1 MAPPPR
7 PSRTDYFFARNQ
19 NAIIFSTFGLQV
31 CHYQYIK
38 RTSPAVEVSRTL
50 ASASL
55 SSIPRTLKAGLGWG
69 ALMVGILTEITLAQ
83 KTVRDYSD
91 PVRKIA
97 AQRKVWEK
105 KSEEGL

>member
-1 MAPPPR
+1 
-7 PSRTDYFFARNQ
+7 
-19 NAIIFSTFGLQV
+19 
-31 CHYQYIK
+31 
-38 RTSPAVEVSRTL
+38 
-50 ASASL
+50 
-55 SSIPRTLKAGLGWG
+55 
-69 ALMVGILTEITLAQ
+69 MVGILTEITLAQ